1 MRRLN
6 PYLAPVAV
14 ILLLLG
20 AWELAARWDL
30 ISNALNIQDF
40 LVPAPSEI
48 ATSLWR
54 DRSLLADDGWVT
66 LREVLLGFLCALV
79 AGLVFAV
86 VLHLSETLRRAFYP
100 LLVAS
105 QAIPPVAIAPIL
117 VVWFG
122 FGIGPKLLLI
132 ALVCF
137 FPITVN
143 TLDGLR
149 SVDPQLITMMR
160 TLGASRA
167 QILGRVELPSA
178 LPFFFSGTRI
188 AIAVAVIG
196 ALFAEWAGADSG
208 LGTPGAD
215 LLQPAADRKDVR
227 CHHAA
232 WRDGDRPL
240 RPGHLD
246 RAPGRHLGR
255 SYGDTEVEPG
265 GPEAARSERRA
276 GGRRGVPGTRA
287 VRMRRRRGCD
297 HRIRLQPAALHAS
310 TSTGT
315 STPTTLASTARS
327 TAATQA
333 GRPRRAAAGPSDP
346 SAPIKEVAA
355 GRADLAV
362 PMSRRCCSHATRGST
377 SRRWARSSISR

>member
-1 MRRLN
+1 MSTIA
-6 PYLAPVAV
+6 LAIIAV
-14 ILLLLG
+14 LLG

-30 ISNALNIQDF
+30 IADALNIKPF
-40 LVPAPSEI
+40 LIPAPSDV
-48 ATSLWR
+48 AQSLWE
-54 DRSLLADDGWVT
+54 DRELLASDAWVT
-66 LREVLLGFLCALV
+66 IQEVLLGFALALV
-79 AGLVFAV
+79 LGFAFAV
-86 VLHLSETLRRAFYP
+86 ALHLSETLRRAFYP

-122 FGIGPKLLLI
+122 FGLGPKLVLI

-208 LGTPGAD
+208 LGHQVLISSSQLLTARMFAAITLLGAMAIV
-215 LLQPAADRKDVR
+215 LFALVTLIEHRVVR
-227 CHHAA
+227 
-232 WRDGDRPL
+232 WD
-240 RPGHLD
+240 
-246 RAPGRHLGR
+246 
-255 SYGDTEVEPG
+255 
-265 GPEAARSERRA
+265 ARS
-276 GGRRGVPGTRA
+276 VTR
-287 VRMRRRRGCD
+287 
-297 HRIRLQPAALHAS
+297 
-310 TSTGT
+310 T
-315 STPTTLASTARS
+315 
-327 TAATQA
+327 
-333 GRPRRAAAGPSDP
+333 
-346 SAPIKEVAA
+346 
-355 GRADLAV
+355 
-362 PMSRRCCSHATRGST
+362 
-377 SRRWARSSISR
+377 